1 MIKYPTTYATSVVE
15 SVEALTVLIELS
27 GTDIT
32 ADYGDWCNIDFVHF
46 FLFSMESSIKMGE
59 Y

>member
-1 MIKYPTTYATSVVE
+1 MTKHPTTYATSVVE

-32 ADYGDWCNIDFVHF
+32 ADYGDGGGVGGWGFGHDSGGVR
-46 FLFSMESSIKMGE
+46 
-59 Y
+59 